1 MGPLALHGQE
11 GKRHTAEDFKKITGS
26 RESRTGDYIMRF
38 RKFIKRFFEWVLF
51 ILTGKGPIARE
62 AVDEG
67 LCDYSGQ
74 GHDSYGR

>member
-1 MGPLALHGQE
+1 
-11 GKRHTAEDFKKITGS
+11 
-26 RESRTGDYIMRF
+26 MRF

-74 GHDSYGR
+74 GRDSYGR